1 MDGGR
6 SPAAVPK
13 SKFSVYQNPTLSA
26 ALTAASLR
34 PSAAA
39 ILLIFSGFLVASI
52 TLLTLSFREEEFV
65 KRLAGFHISNG
76 TAFLLAK
83 ILQSVIGFVFLAT
96 VSAIIRSLPVLNVRK
111 TFDAYSS
118 KKTTEK
124 QTMLTDRQLQ
134 LLGLNAK
141 SIEKRGADSAKEPSK
156 SRLLPS
162 RSVSEALVPI
172 RKTAFSYTPRSGAGR
187 KTSLSLRSLSSM
199 PYKYAASPSTPW
211 SRHSPVSAKGILT
224 EERLEEFLADVDEKI
239 MESEVKSD
247 ATPPP
252 TVESGSSSS
261 GRSLSSETVAEDP
274 LAMIR
279 KMNMKVTGV
288 KEATAAACSGGSGI
302 GSALD
307 SSGATD
313 LTSFEAV
320 DVCSILLKVTP
331 PPDVKDGHLE
341 ATHPPASREECMSA
355 SRVLGTLTQAEG
367 DRELGRQRK
376 ASELQDPVMYRL
388 RTRHG
393 RVMQAASNLGAN
405 ITVNQIGCDS
415 SNTIIP
421 VNVSPVYG
429 MKDWQP
435 TVTLDEDGFLHQIY
449 TSLAQARDGL
459 MSISSQQPQQI
470 ALLPLIQQ
478 CLDSI
483 IEHQRL
489 KTLMKGE
496 IIKGLLPQS
505 TVPANFTFQRV
516 RELAEGTCLKNFD
529 YIGSGDGFDKAGKK
543 LTADVP
549 SDSHL
554 LLYLFCSFL
563 EHPKWMLH
571 VDPTSYSGSQSNRNP
586 LFLGVLPPKDKFPE
600 KYVAVISGVP
610 YIMHPGASVLS
621 IGKQRPPIFCLYWD
635 KKLQF
640 SLQGRTALWDAILL
654 LCHRIKVGYCGIV
667 RGVHLDYVSEEYP
680 GHVCKLKKALY
691 GLKQAPRAWY
701 GKIAEYL
708 QFCEYFAS
716 DLDSILFVKNQR
728 ELQVLIL
735 LYVDD
740 MIFTGNSKE
749 EVARLM
755 TELAIRYEMKDL
767 GELHHFLELEVERQK
782 NGVLVSQK
790 GYAER
795 IVKRFSMGEGKS
807 LLL

>member
-1 MDGGR
+1 MEGRR

-141 SIEKRGADSAKEPSK
+141 PIEKHGADSAKEPSK

-187 KTSLSLRSLSSM
+187 RTSLSPRSLSSM

-211 SRHSPVSAKGILT
+211 SRHSSVSAKGILT
-224 EERLEEFLADVDEKI
+224 EEKLEEFLADVDEKI

-252 TVESGSSSS
+252 TVGGFGVVSPGSIANS
-261 GRSLSSETVAEDP
+261 
-274 LAMIR
+274 
-279 KMNMKVTGV
+279 
-288 KEATAAACSGGSGI
+288 TA
-302 GSALD
+302 
-307 SSGATD
+307 SGAARSTP
-313 LTSFEAV
+313 LRPVRMSPGSHQKYTSAKKGEEE
-320 DVCSILLKVTP
+320 ITP
-331 PPDVKDGHLE
+331 P
-341 ATHPPASREECMSA
+341 MSMEQTA
-355 SRVLGTLTQAEG
+355 VAFENLGVYPHIEQWRDCLRQWFSSVLINPLLDKIETSHIQ
-367 DRELGRQRK
+367 
-376 ASELQDPVMYRL
+376 
-388 RTRHG
+388 
-393 RVMQAASNLGAN
+393 VMQAASNLGAN

-415 SNTIIP
+415 SNTVIP
-421 VNVSPVYG
+421 VNVSPVHG

-449 TSLAQARDGL
+449 TSLAQARDGS
-459 MSISSQQPQQI
+459 MFSSQQPQQI

-543 LTADVP
+543 WTADVP

-571 VDPTSYSGSQSNRNP
+571 VDPTAYSGSQSNRNP

-610 YIMHPGASVLS
+610 YIIHPGASVLS

-667 RGVHLDYVSEEYP
+667 RGVHLGSPAFDI
-680 GHVCKLKKALY
+680 LQILD
-691 GLKQAPRAWY
+691 
-701 GKIAEYL
+701 AEI
-708 QFCEYFAS
+708 
-716 DLDSILFVKNQR
+716 D
-728 ELQVLIL
+728 
-735 LYVDD
+735 
-740 MIFTGNSKE
+740 G
-749 EVARLM
+749 
-755 TELAIRYEMKDL
+755 
-767 GELHHFLELEVERQK
+767 
-782 NGVLVSQK
+782 
-790 GYAER
+790 
-795 IVKRFSMGEGKS
+795 
-807 LLL
+807 